1 MMMKGIGK
9 LAQDLQQQVRDDDY
23 SADINSEDYTL
34 SIHMNGLTGDNAAS
48 MDRTKVRII
57 KSAGPSHT
65 SWVALTHGSIS
76 GSVR

>member
-34 SIHMNGLTGDNAAS
+34 SIHMNGLTGAMLRVWTEPRYVS
-48 MDRTKVRII
+48 
-57 KSAGPSHT
+57 
-65 SWVALTHGSIS
+65 
-76 GSVR
+76 